1 MLYYKNFS
9 QYSYWIIFFAL
20 ILIIIAILLNYIYS
34 VNKISDSVVKKEK
47 KIYNEIIPTVKKIDQ
62 QVSPAISAAS
72 TIASFSGNPEIG
84 LPLELVHAGLE
95 LVDYIPN
102 HI

>member
-9 QYSYWIIFFAL
+9 PYWIIFFAL

-72 TIASFSGNPEIG
+72 SIANFSGNLEIG
-84 LPLELVHAGLE
+84 LPLEITHAGLE
-95 LVDYIPN
+95 LFDYLPN